1 MVRFP
6 LELTL
11 PVSLLL
17 LQLLWSYVYQ
27 YLPDEL
33 PLLAEHAPK
42 EAEAPNPA
50 APTATQTDEES
61 ERPAG
66 NDEVVLSEKS
76 VKWLTPDGENR
87 QVSSFGLSGTTELPL
102 FPLGTTFHA
111 LDSHPT
117 LQIFEPRYR
126 QLYHDVLSSGQ
137 RTFVV
142 TATDPETARL
152 ASYGVIF
159 QVDQVVDVAEKTG
172 GKIKYIAEHTVKSR
186 VQIHRVIEDR
196 AEQKG
201 YLRVSASPVEDD
213 SDDADELHDLEAEVT
228 ELFSSLVQDVD
239 DLQAEVAAR
248 GLRVN
253 ASREGGLWQL
263 ASLWLDKY
271 AGHRVRAIEQQML
284 SQVKEIYEQYAS
296 QHMQESINPSDMPP
310 SVHGEVRELKSLFD
324 AEILRLVG
332 EQVSLGQLLLQSR
345 SHKERLH
352 LLRSAFQVERL
363 FAAAA
368 DPESMAAAFVG

>member
-11 PVSLLL
+11 PASLLL
-17 LQLLWSYVYQ
+17 LQLLWSYVYP
-27 YLPDEL
+27 YLQDEL
-33 PLLAEHAPK
+33 TLLAEHPPK
-42 EAEAPNPA
+42 EAEAPA
-50 APTATQTDEES
+50 SPTVTPQRDEEP
-61 ERPAG
+61 ERQAR

-76 VKWLTPDGENR
+76 VKWLTPTGENR
-87 QVSSFGLSGTTELPL
+87 QVSSVGLSGTTELPL
-102 FPLGTTFHA
+102 FPLGTTFYA
-111 LDSHPT
+111 LNSHPT

-142 TATDPETARL
+142 TATEPETARL

-159 QVDQVVDVAEKTG
+159 QVDQVVDVAEKTD

-186 VQIHRVIEDR
+186 VQIHRVISPEDR
-196 AEQKG
+196 ADQKG

-213 SDDADELHDLEAEVT
+213 SGDVDELHDLEVEVT

-239 DLQAEVAAR
+239 DLHAEVAA
-248 GLRVN
+248 GGVN

-271 AGHRVRAIEQQML
+271 AGHRLRAIEQQML

-310 SVHGEVRELKSLFD
+310 SVHGEVRELKSMFD

-368 DPESMAAAFVG
+368 DPESLAAAFVG

>member
-271 AGHRVRAIEQQML
+271 AGHR
-284 SQVKEIYEQYAS
+284 
-296 QHMQESINPSDMPP
+296 ESINPSDMPP